1 MSVGNG
7 QVASGRKRP
16 QPPRSVGGRSVRR
29 VTVEKVEVAST
40 SATEDKRLMLMIEAV
55 EYDDDDDN
63 EDSEDEAHVCARFNV

>member
-7 QVASGRKRP
+7 QVSSGRKRP
-16 QPPRSVGGRSVRR
+16 QPRSVGGRSVRR

-55 EYDDDDDN
+55 EYDDDDDD
-63 EDSEDEAHVCARFNV
+63 ESEDEDRVCARFNV